1 MKARRRRG
9 LLLLSLALVSGG
21 LAASEVRE
29 RERRAEERL
38 GPSIPVLIARDDL
51 RTEDAVT
58 RAALAVREMPARF
71 LPPGALGPAARVVG
85 ARPAV
90 PVPAGTPLTAA
101 FFADA
106 AREWPGPG
114 GPLGPGERAVTVEVA
129 ADPAAAASPPG
140 TRVDVLVSSES
151 GRTNLAL
158 AGVELLALEPGTGVD
173 GPIARATLRVT
184 LRQAIELTAADNF
197 AREIRL
203 LPRPRR

>member
-1 MKARRRRG
+1 MKTRRRRA
-9 LLLLSLALVSGG
+9 LLLLSVALVSGG

-29 RERRAEERL
+29 RERRVEERV

-51 RTEDAVT
+51 RTEEPVT
-58 RAALAVREMPARF
+58 RAALAVREVPARF
-71 LPPGALGPAARVVG
+71 VAPGALGPAARVVG

-106 AREWPGPG
+106 ARATSGPSASLG
-114 GPLGPGERAVTVEVA
+114 GDERAVTVEVA
-129 ADPAAAASPPG
+129 ADPALAASPPG

-151 GRTNLAL
+151 GRTTLAL
-158 AGVELLALEPGTGVD
+158 AEAELLALEPSRGVD
-173 GPIARATLRVT
+173 GPVALATLRVT

-203 LPRPRR
+203 LARPQR